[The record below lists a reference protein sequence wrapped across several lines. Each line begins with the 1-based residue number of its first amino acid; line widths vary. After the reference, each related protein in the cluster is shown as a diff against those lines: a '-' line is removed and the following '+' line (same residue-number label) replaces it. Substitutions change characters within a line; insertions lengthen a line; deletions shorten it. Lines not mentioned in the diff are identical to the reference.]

1 MTRDVVSAPSLDEC
15 SFECGHAEAYCETFS
30 YNEATSLDNCVLSAL
45 KAADIIMNQGRLHF
59 PSSISKAI
67 IYYESH
73 TESVKEFY
81 LGFELMK
88 CSATRLKLTLR
99 QNISTGK
106 S

>member
-45 KAADIIMNQGRLHF
+45 KAADIIMNQGRLLF

-67 IYYESH
+67 TYYESY
-73 TESVKEFY
+73 TESVKRV

-88 CSATRLKLTLR
+88 CSATRLKLAIR
-99 QNISTGK
+99 QNISARK